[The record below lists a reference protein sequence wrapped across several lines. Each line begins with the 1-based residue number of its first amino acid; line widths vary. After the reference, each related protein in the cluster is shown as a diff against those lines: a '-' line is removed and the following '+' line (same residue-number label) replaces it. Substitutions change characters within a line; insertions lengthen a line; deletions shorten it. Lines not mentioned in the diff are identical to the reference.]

1 MMGGVKLSVKYR
13 GGVNEREGSE
23 FEGKGDRVAIDDDEW
38 ELGRVINAIYCVII
52 KFFIFQ
58 RFFISICVRAFLLL
72 FFPTKISFQC
82 YLYLKRMMLCL
93 KLCVMSIA
101 VKMCLNV

>member
-38 ELGRVINAIYCVII
+38 ELGRVINAIYCVIMK
-52 KFFIFQ
+52 KFLFSFPCVCFSS
-58 RFFISICVRAFLLL
+58 FFS
-72 FFPTKISFQC
+72 
-82 YLYLKRMMLCL
+82 
-93 KLCVMSIA
+93 
-101 VKMCLNV
+101 